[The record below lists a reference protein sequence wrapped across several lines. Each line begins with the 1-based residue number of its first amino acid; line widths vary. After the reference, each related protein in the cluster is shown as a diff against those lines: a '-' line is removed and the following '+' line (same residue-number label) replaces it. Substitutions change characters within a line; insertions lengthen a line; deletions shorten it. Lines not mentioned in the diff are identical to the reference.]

1 MCAGQCGGDMSWEDL
16 DLTYDPITEGKRV
29 YVAVLNSYW
38 YNDHGGHCRLDYDY
52 LNRLIG
58 QKGTVRL
65 VCRSEGN
72 NDNAYVVD
80 MDDWCPDTIV
90 FGNGELR
97 LLEE

>member
-1 MCAGQCGGDMSWEDL
+1 MSWEDL

-38 YNDHGGHCRLDYDY
+38 YNDHGGHNFYD
-52 LNRLIG
+52 LLIRNKLIG

-80 MDDWCPDTIV
+80 MDNWCPDTLV
-90 FGNGELR
+90 FSNGELR

>member
-1 MCAGQCGGDMSWEDL
+1 MSWEDL

-38 YNDHGGHCRLDYDY
+38 YNDHGAHHRLDYDYINRLYDY
-52 LNRLIG
+52 LNRLVG